1 MRLTS
6 LEFAQASP
14 RALALAAT
22 FSLALGGCA
31 PATSDEEPMEGELAD
46 YDAALEAG
54 FDPAAEYDDRI
65 RHNAHRKNHV
75 GAVALEN
82 RKCLKNIAR
91 AWAKHM
97 AESGSFEHNP
107 NFAKQITNQCAWKW
121 ELVGENIAYG
131 PSEPS
136 IFKAWLGSAPH
147 HANIDRKRFRYVGI
161 GAYRKGDTLW
171 MVANFA
177 DPM

>member
-1 MRLTS
+1 MRGRTS
-6 LEFAQASP
+6 GFRMGWAG
-14 RALALAAT
+14 AAT
-22 FSLALGGCA
+22 LSLALFGCGPAA
-31 PATSDEEPMEGELAD
+31 PDDASAPEDEELAD
-46 YDAALEAG
+46 YESALTAG

-65 RHNAHRKNHV
+65 RHNTHRKNHV

-91 AWAKHM
+91 AWAKHL

-107 NFAKQITNQCAWKW
+107 NFAKQITNQCAFKW
-121 ELVGENIAYG
+121 QVVGENIAYG
-131 PSEPS
+131 PTEPG
-136 IFKAWLGSAPH
+136 IFKAWLGSSLH
-147 HANIDRKRFRYVGI
+147 HANIDKKAYRYVGI
-161 GAYRKGDTLW
+161 GAYRKGDTLY